1 MGTNVKKR
9 WLIFVVL
16 SCISFL
22 LGYQVVKKTEIRLP
36 QADQIIISNQDS
48 LELRTLEGSEM
59 SDFLSELSQIHPYL
73 LKNASNHDQPV
84 GVEEYYQLTFQPYN
98 KIAYLYEKNGKTYL
112 EFPYE
117 LTARTKK
124 SLSELID

>member
-1 MGTNVKKR
+1 MKKR

-16 SCISFL
+16 SCISLL
-22 LGYQVVKKTEIRLP
+22 LGYQFLKKTEIRFP
-36 QADQIIISNQDS
+36 QADQIVISNQDGG
-48 LELRTLEGSEM
+48 ELRTLKGSEM

-73 LKNASNHDQPV
+73 FKDASTNDQPV
-84 GVEEYYQLTFQPYN
+84 GVEEYYRLTFQPNN

-117 LTARTKK
+117 LTVRTKK

>member
-1 MGTNVKKR
+1 MKKR

-16 SCISFL
+16 PCISFL
-22 LGYQVVKKTEIRLP
+22 LGYQFLKKTEIRFP
-36 QADQIIISNQDS
+36 QADQIVISNQDGG
-48 LELRTLEGSEM
+48 ELRTLEGNEM
-59 SDFLSELSQIHPYL
+59 SEFLSALSQIHPYL

-84 GVEEYYQLTFQPYN
+84 GVEGYYQLTFQPYN

-117 LTARTKK
+117 LTVRTKK
-124 SLSELID
+124 PLSELID

>member
-1 MGTNVKKR
+1 MKKK

-16 SCISFL
+16 SGICIL

-36 QADQIIISNQDS
+36 QADQLVISKQDGLVIS
-48 LELRTLEGSEM
+48 TLEGNEM
-59 SDFLSELSQIHPYL
+59 SEFLSALSQIHPYL
-73 LKNASNHDQPV
+73 FKNGSNHDQPV
-84 GVEEYYQLTFQPYN
+84 GVEEYYQLTFQPNN

-117 LTARTKK
+117 LTVRIKK
-124 SLSELID
+124 SLPELID

>member
-1 MGTNVKKR
+1 MKKK

-16 SCISFL
+16 SCISLL
-22 LGYQVVKKTEIRLP
+22 LGYQFLKKTEIRFP
-36 QADQIIISNQDS
+36 QAGQIIISNQDS
-48 LELRTLEGSEM
+48 LEIKTLQGSEM

-73 LKNASNHDQPV
+73 FKNASDHDQLI
-84 GVEEYYQLTFQPYN
+84 GVEEYYQLTFQPNN

-117 LTARTKK
+117 LTVRTKK
-124 SLSELID
+124 PLSELID

>member
-1 MGTNVKKR
+1 MKKK

-16 SCISFL
+16 SGICIL
-22 LGYQVVKKTEIRLP
+22 LGYQVVKKTEISFP
-36 QADQIIISNQDS
+36 QADQIVISNQDGG
-48 LELRTLEGSEM
+48 ELRTLKGSEM

-73 LKNASNHDQPV
+73 FKDASTNDQPV
-84 GVEEYYQLTFQPYN
+84 GVEEYYRLTFQPNN

-117 LTARTKK
+117 LTVRTKK

>member
-1 MGTNVKKR
+1 MKKR

-16 SCISFL
+16 SCICIL
-22 LGYQVVKKTEIRLP
+22 LGYQVVKKTEISLP
-36 QADQIIISNQDS
+36 QADQIVISNQDGG
-48 LELRTLEGSEM
+48 ELRTLEGSEM

-73 LKNASNHDQPV
+73 FKNASNHDQPV
-84 GVEEYYQLTFQPYN
+84 GGEEYYQLTFQPYN

-117 LTARTKK
+117 LTVRTKK

>member
-1 MGTNVKKR
+1 MKKR

-16 SCISFL
+16 SCICIL
-22 LGYQVVKKTEIRLP
+22 LGYQVVKKTEISLP
-36 QADQIIISNQDS
+36 QADQIVISNQDGG
-48 LELRTLEGSEM
+48 ELRTLEGSEM

-73 LKNASNHDQPV
+73 FKNASNHDQPV
-84 GVEEYYQLTFQPYN
+84 GVKEYYQLIFQPNN

-117 LTARTKK
+117 LTVWTKK
-124 SLSELID
+124 PLSELID

>member
-1 MGTNVKKR
+1 MKKR

-59 SDFLSELSQIHPYL
+59 SDFLSELTQIHPYIF
-73 LKNASNHDQPV
+73 KNASNHDQPV
-84 GVEEYYQLTFQPYN
+84 GVEEYYQLTFQPN
-98 KIAYLYEKNGKTYL
+98 GKIAYLYEKNGKTYL

-117 LTARTKK
+117 LTVRTKK
-124 SLSELID
+124 PLSELID

>member
-1 MGTNVKKR
+1 MKNK
-9 WLIFVVL
+9 WLIGVIL
-16 SCISFL
+16 TCICIL

-73 LKNASNHDQPV
+73 FQDASTNDQPV
-84 GVEEYYQLTFQPYN
+84 GVEVYYQLTFQPNN

-117 LTARTKK
+117 LTVRTKK

>member
-1 MGTNVKKR
+1 MKKR
-9 WLIFVVL
+9 WLILVVL
-16 SCISFL
+16 SCICIL
-22 LGYQVVKKTEIRLP
+22 LGYQVVKTTEIRFP
-36 QADQIIISNQDS
+36 QADQIVISNQDGG
-48 LELRTLEGSEM
+48 ELRTLEGSEM

-73 LKNASNHDQPV
+73 FKNASNHDQPV
-84 GVEEYYQLTFQPYN
+84 GVEEYYRLTFQPNN

-117 LTARTKK
+117 LTVRTQK

>member
-1 MGTNVKKR
+1 MKKR
-9 WLIFVVL
+9 WLIFVAL
-16 SCISFL
+16 SGICIL
-22 LGYQVVKKTEIRLP
+22 LGYQVVKKTEISFP
-36 QADQIIISNQDS
+36 QADQIVISNQDR
-48 LELRTLEGSEM
+48 LEIKTLEGSEM

-73 LKNASNHDQPV
+73 FDDASNQDQPV

-117 LTARTKK
+117 LTVRTKK

>member
-1 MGTNVKKR
+1 MKKR

-16 SCISFL
+16 SCICILF
-22 LGYQVVKKTEIRLP
+22 GYQVVKKTEISLP
-36 QADQIIISNQDS
+36 QADQIVISNQDGG
-48 LELRTLEGSEM
+48 ELRTLEGSKM
-59 SDFLSELSQIHPYL
+59 SDFLSELTQIHPYL
-73 LKNASNHDQPV
+73 FKNASNHDQPV
-84 GVEEYYQLTFQPYN
+84 GVEEYYQLTFQPNN

-117 LTARTKK
+117 LTVRNKK